1 MAKTKYAVLRKLV
14 NWKCRKRNDSSCY
27 SIRARTRKEA
37 KAQRERD
44 GVDQYDPPEKIV
56 IEYTN
61 AYDLMLQ
68 LTSEE
73 SNDF

>member
-1 MAKTKYAVLRKLV
+1 MTAITEELH
-14 NWKCRKRNDSSCY
+14 
-27 SIRARTRKEA
+27 
-37 KAQRERD
+37 

-56 IEYTN
+56 IEYKN

>member
-1 MAKTKYAVLRKLV
+1 MGSEKQPRWKKLV
-14 NWKCRKRNDSSCY
+14 YWKCRMKRDASCY

-37 KAQRERD
+37 KEQRERD
-44 GVDQYDPPEKIV
+44 GADQYDPPEKIV
-56 IEYTN
+56 IEYTS
-61 AYDLMLQ
+61 AYDLMLR